1 MVRETRMRSLIRGRP
16 YRIFATLAAV
26 LVMPALAGQ
35 AAAHTKSTSYSNW
48 RVEGAEV
55 HLSFTVPL
63 IESARLNQPGE
74 TQPPNERFED
84 YLAKH
89 LSVTDGDQ
97 PCPLAATPKPL
108 SSTVQFRRFEMN
120 FRCPT
125 AKGIALHSSVFFDL
139 VPSHVSLAQIQTGD
153 GRVIQQLFTKDNQ
166 VLEISGKDEN
176 MRDAGFLKYV
186 QMGIMHIFTGVDHM
200 SFLLGLIL
208 ISRRLRDLV
217 FVVTGFTIGHSAT
230 LALAVTGIIRP
241 HAEFIDALVA
251 LTIAMIGAENVAVAT
266 HRPGVVA
273 GGVGGVLILMALGS
287 FLGFGGLP
295 SLLLLGAGLFAAN
308 YLMLSGHL
316 RDAARLRIV
325 VTVVFGLI
333 HGFGFAADL
342 LELRLPPGQLM
353 SILFGFN
360 LGVEVGQL
368 TLVLATLGLVAL
380 LVRVKLALPRP
391 IVVDVLSAGLVG
403 LGMYWFISRSYA

>member
-1 MVRETRMRSLIRGRP
+1 VSFAG
-16 YRIFATLAAV
+16 YRALWLLV
-26 LVMPALAGQ
+26 LLPGCVGQ
-35 AAAHTKSTSYSNW
+35 AGAHTKSTSYSTW
-48 RVEGAEV
+48 RIEGADV

-63 IESARLNQPGE
+63 VESARLNQPGE
-74 TQPPNERFED
+74 TQPPNDRVEA
-84 YLAKH
+84 YLADR
-89 LSVTDGDQ
+89 LTVTAGGKACALTA
-97 PCPLAATPKPL
+97 PAKPL
-108 SSTVQFRRFEMN
+108 TASVQFRRFELN
-120 FRCPT
+120 FRCPSD
-125 AKGIALHSSVFFDL
+125 KDIALHSAAFFDL
-139 VPSHVSLAQIQTGD
+139 VPSHVSLAQIQTSD
-153 GRVIQQLFTKDNQ
+153 GRLIQQLFTKDEQ
-166 VLEISGKDEN
+166 TLKTSGKDEN
-176 MRDAGFLKYV
+176 MRDAGFLRYV

-200 SFLLGLIL
+200 SFLLGLVL

-266 HRPGVVA
+266 HRPGLVA
-273 GGVGGVLILMALGS
+273 GGVGGTLLLMAAASALG
-287 FLGFGGLP
+287 LGGLP

-308 YLMLSGHL
+308 YLVLSGHL

-342 LELRLPPGQLM
+342 LELRLPSGQLF
-353 SILFGFN
+353 SILLGFN

-368 TLVLATLGLVAL
+368 TLVLVALGLVAL
-380 LVRVKLALPRP
+380 LVKARLALPRP
-391 IVVDVLSAGLVG
+391 IVVDTLSAGLVG